1 MVVGGEAG
9 EVAVAGGGETVGGVA
24 EAEAEGG
31 VVAPSGASV
40 GGGSSA
46 AGGAGAGAGA
56 GVQRGEKAPV
66 AEPGLTKKRESY
78 SKASNLGW
86 VRKDQRPG

>member
-9 EVAVAGGGETVGGVA
+9 EVAVAGGETVGGVA

-78 SKASNLGW
+78 SKASNLG
-86 VRKDQRPG
+86 